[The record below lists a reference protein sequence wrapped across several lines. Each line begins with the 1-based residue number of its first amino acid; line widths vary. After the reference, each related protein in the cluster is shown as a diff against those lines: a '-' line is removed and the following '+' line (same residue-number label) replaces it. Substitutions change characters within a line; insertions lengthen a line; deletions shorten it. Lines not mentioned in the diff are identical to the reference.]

1 MAKTGLLLG
10 VGLAL
15 SVAVN
20 VWFAVGGTAD
30 TDSATEDDDGTKT
43 SSKSGGRSE
52 DRSPRKIKACERDLE
67 RCETA
72 RKAAPVLFGAG
83 RSLSRTENKRT
94 VDEVETAPTPFLCEL
109 ARDQARAMW
118 KEKEAPMLFAL
129 RSSLANPEMQ
139 EKDVETAVERFG
151 DSMDLGGAD
160 REELS
165 TRYRDIRLKAVEQI
179 RERITADPPDYEGII
194 KESRALFE
202 EEDRIAGELFGDEA
216 VEKLRNSELESRT
229 TILTIAASLGDLPW
243 DENVLP

>member
-10 VGLAL
+10 VGLAI
-15 SVAVN
+15 SVGVN
-20 VWFAVGGTAD
+20 VWFAAGGSDD
-30 TDSATEDDDGTKT
+30 TDVEVEDDDGTKA
-43 SSKSGGRSE
+43 SSKGSRSE
-52 DRSPRKIKACERDLE
+52 GRSPRTVEVCERDLE

-83 RSLSRTENKRT
+83 RSLSRSQSKRT

-129 RSSLANPEMQ
+129 RSSLADPEIQ

-151 DSMDLGGAD
+151 DTMDLGGAD

-165 TRYRDIRLKAVEQI
+165 TRYRDVRLKAVEQI
-179 RERITADPPDYEGII
+179 RQRITEDPPDYEGII
-194 KESRALFE
+194 KQSRALFE

-216 VEKLRNSELESRT
+216 VEKLRNAELESRT